1 MIIYLRI
8 RTGEKTLEDKR
19 GRVENMCDLL
29 RYLSDC
35 RYIWLWVLL
44 CGISYAVV
52 FGLYGVRWEIIWYP
66 LLLAAV
72 FGMLFLALGFLRCRK
87 KHRELECLDPADAP
101 CGDYLP
107 HADSV
112 TERDYQKL
120 VRREEAASRSQ
131 KEKWDASRRD
141 MNDYYA
147 AWVHQIKAPIA
158 VMKVMLQQR
167 DTRENRELSAEL
179 FRVEQYAEMA
189 LSYIRLGE
197 GASDLVIRECA
208 LDEIIRRTVRKYAG
222 QFIRRKIRLVYDGTD
237 MQVLTD
243 EKWLSFI
250 IEQLLSNAVK
260 YTPEGGTVTIAVDKY
275 RRLSVTDSGI
285 GIAPEDL
292 PRIFEKGYT
301 GYNGRLDKK
310 STGIGLYLC
319 RQAADRLGHRLTAA
333 SKPGRGSRFTVDLE
347 NYPLQAE

>member
-1 MIIYLRI
+1 MR
-8 RTGEKTLEDKR
+8 
-19 GRVENMCDLL
+19 DLL
-29 RYLSDC
+29 RYIIDC
-35 RYIWLWVLL
+35 RYIWLWALFS
-44 CGISYAVV
+44 GTAYAVV
-52 FGLYGVRWEIIWYP
+52 FGMYGIEWKVIWYP
-66 LLLAAV
+66 LLLASV
-72 FGMLFLALGFLRCRK
+72 FGIFFLALGFVRCRT
-87 KHRELECLDPADAP
+87 KHRELERLDPTDAP

-107 HADSV
+107 RADSL
-112 TERDYQKL
+112 TEREYQEL
-120 VRREEAASRSQ
+120 IRREEASRRLQ
-131 KEKWDASRRD
+131 KESWDASRRD

-158 VMKVMLQQR
+158 VMKVMLQQK

-222 QFIRRKIRLVYDGTD
+222 QFIRRKIRLVYNGTD
-237 MQVLTD
+237 MRALTD

-250 IEQLLSNAVK
+250 LEQLLSNAVK
-260 YTPEGGTVTIAVDKY
+260 YTQEGGMVTITVDNY

-319 RQAADRLGHRLTAA
+319 RQAADRLGHRLTAV
-333 SKPGRGSRFTVDLE
+333 SEPGRGSRFTVDLE

>member
-1 MIIYLRI
+1 
-8 RTGEKTLEDKR
+8 
-19 GRVENMCDLL
+19 
-29 RYLSDC
+29 
-35 RYIWLWVLL
+35 
-44 CGISYAVV
+44 
-52 FGLYGVRWEIIWYP
+52 
-66 LLLAAV
+66 
-72 FGMLFLALGFLRCRK
+72 
-87 KHRELECLDPADAP
+87 
-101 CGDYLP
+101 
-107 HADSV
+107 
-112 TERDYQKL
+112 
-120 VRREEAASRSQ
+120 
-131 KEKWDASRRD
+131 

-158 VMKVMLQQR
+158 VMKILLQQQ

-179 FRVEQYAEMA
+179 FRVEQYVEMA

-197 GASDLVIRECA
+197 GASDLVIRECD
-208 LDEIIRRTVRKYAG
+208 LDEIIRKTVRKYAG

-237 MQVLTD
+237 MKALTD

-250 IEQLLSNAVK
+250 LEQLLSNAVK
-260 YTPEGGTVTIAVDKY
+260 YTPEGGTVTIAADRC
-275 RRLSVTDSGI
+275 RRISVTDTGI

-333 SKPGRGSRFTVDLE
+333 SEPGRGSCFTVDLD

>member
-1 MIIYLRI
+1 MR
-8 RTGEKTLEDKR
+8 D
-19 GRVENMCDLL
+19 VL
-29 RYLSDC
+29 RYLADC
-35 RYIWLWVLL
+35 RYIWMWGLL
-44 CGISYAVV
+44 SGIAYAAV
-52 FGLYGVRWEIIWYP
+52 FGLYGIRWEAIWYP
-66 LLLAAV
+66 LLLAAA
-72 FGMLFLALGFLRCRK
+72 FGLFFLALGFLRYRK
-87 KHRELECLDPADAP
+87 NHRGLERLDPADGP
-101 CGDYLP
+101 CADYLP
-107 HADSV
+107 RAGSL
-112 TERDYQKL
+112 TERDYQEL
-120 VRREEAASRSQ
+120 VRKEEEANRLQ
-131 KEKWDASRRD
+131 KEKWDAARRD

-158 VMKVMLQQR
+158 VMKILLQQQ

-197 GASDLVIRECA
+197 GASDLVIRECD
-208 LDEIIRRTVRKYAG
+208 LDEIIRKTVRKYAG

-237 MQVLTD
+237 MKALTD

-250 IEQLLSNAVK
+250 LEQLLSNAVK
-260 YTPEGGTVTIAVDKY
+260 YTPEGGTVTIAADRY
-275 RRLSVTDSGI
+275 RRISVTDTGI

-333 SKPGRGSRFTVDLE
+333 SEPGRGSRFTVDLE
-347 NYPLQAE
+347 NYPLQVE